1 MTQFTDLMKIWKQI
15 LEMTNLA
22 LRAQWSGKVY
32 LSPRLKL
39 DTNLNKSKRTIFVNN
54 FVRNFDTNFMLW
66 KIDLL
71 DTLFIFFN
79 KPPGLTASSKQ
90 VLIKMF

>member
-22 LRAQWSGKVY
+22 LGAQWSGNVY

-39 DTNLNKSKRTIFVNN
+39 DTNLNKSKRTIFMNN
-54 FVRNFDTNFMLW
+54 FVRNFETNFMFV
-66 KIDLL
+66 DLL
-71 DTLFIFFN
+71 DTFFFFFN
-79 KPPGLTASSKQ
+79 MPPGLTASSKQ